1 MSIRIWFGL
10 ILSLFVGS
18 ANAVVG
24 GEQEADKDW
33 PSVVSLR
40 YFTGLGSLETHQC
53 GGAYIGRGLIVSAA
67 HCVALAPA
75 TRAYACMGGSG
86 TAAKNN
92 CYPLAK
98 SVIHPQYVAG
108 SYDKDIAVYQMA
120 SYPENYPAVRL
131 ISEAENLQLQAGEN
145 LKILGLGSTAYE
157 SYQPAYQLQGAI
169 SPIADID
176 TCNNQI
182 AADVPHAIADE
193 DFICSGK
200 RTKGPAPGDSG
211 TPAFVFVDGEEVY
224 AGLVSH
230 GYNYMGLFTRI
241 GRYLDWIKAMQLE
254 LLGPLDFAKEEIWHI
269 QDPYQSQPLSI
280 NLKNTSDSTIE
291 LSDFDVGSEHFSIV
305 DTNECSVLEVSA
317 SCQLKL
323 DVLLNEASHAVA
335 ELTFN
340 LADEALTID
349 LLVLPQMPSELLAV
363 YDTPFDV
370 WNVSGLQQWSS
381 LLDEGIAFESG
392 NEQVRQ
398 YLVGDIEGPGQLA
411 LDVFL
416 GSYSG
421 SGSLSI
427 SVDEHSKY
435 QLSGDCKAELAVDI
449 PEGVHSVKI
458 AYQADAATT
467 TQANTNS
474 SVGAKMSPSERH
486 LYTQIMRLEFE
497 EGANESSSIDC
508 DFTSKLADELVNI
521 SQPAAESGGGS
532 IGFAGL
538 ALLSLAWLRRKQV
551 A

>member
-1 MSIRIWFGL
+1 MNTRILLGL
-10 ILSLFVGS
+10 VLSLFGAS
-18 ANAVVG
+18 ASAVVG
-24 GEQEADKDW
+24 GEQVADKDW

-86 TAAKNN
+86 TAAMNN

-98 SVIHPQYVAG
+98 SVVHPQYVAG

-120 SYPENYPAVRL
+120 SYPKNYPAVRL
-131 ISEAENLQLQAGEN
+131 ISEAENLQLQAGDN
-145 LKILGLGSTAYE
+145 LQILGLGSTAYE

-169 SPIADID
+169 SPIADIE

-200 RTKGPAPGDSG
+200 QTKGPAPGDSG

-241 GRYLDWIKAMQLE
+241 GRYLDWINVTQLE
-254 LLGPLDFAKEEIWHI
+254 LLGPLDFTKEEVWLI
-269 QDPYQSQPLSI
+269 QDPYQSQPFSLT
-280 NLKNTSDSTIE
+280 LKNTSDSTIE
-291 LSDFDVGSEHFSIV
+291 LSEFEVVSEHFSIAN
-305 DTNECSVLEVSA
+305 TNECSLLAASE
-317 SCQLKL
+317 SCQLML
-323 DVLLNEASHAVA
+323 DVLLNDASHAAA
-335 ELTFN
+335 ELQFS
-340 LADEALTID
+340 LAGETLIID
-349 LLVLPQMPSELLAV
+349 LLALLQAPSDLLAV
-363 YDTPFDV
+363 YDSPFDA

-381 LLDEGIAFESG
+381 LLDEGITFEAG

-421 SGSLSI
+421 SGSLSV
-427 SVDEHSKY
+427 SVDEQSKY

-449 PEGVHSVKI
+449 PEGIHSVKI
-458 AYQADAATT
+458 AYQADAAIS
-467 TQANTNS
+467 TQANANS
-474 SVGAKMSPSERH
+474 SVGAKMSPSETH
-486 LYTQIMRLEFE
+486 LYAQILRLSFE
-497 EGANESSSIDC
+497 EQANELSSIDC
-508 DFTSKLADELVNI
+508 DFSSKLADELVY
-521 SQPAAESGGGS
+521 SSLPVAESGGGS

-538 ALLSLAWLRRKQV
+538 ALILLAWIRRKQV